1 MLQPSKC
8 WDYRCVAPGSH
19 FAGFLNWESHHI
31 LESKCSSNDTTWLRT
46 TAGWSAHSHSPSQS
60 LLGLV
65 PAAHMLISTWWLSCR
80 TLFLSTS
87 SHVTARPFLRTFY
100 TELKRF
106 YFCCCC
112 SVSLRVDQVTLF
124 VSASEYTDFFPDVNL
139 FINHSALT
147 YPHHQ
152 HVMHKRVLGPVSL
165 PFDIY
170 PKKIIAY

>member
-1 MLQPSKC
+1 MC
-8 WDYRCVAPGSH
+8 GSR
-19 FAGFLNWESHHI
+19 FLLHRLFKLGEP
-31 LESKCSSNDTTWLRT
+31 
-46 TAGWSAHSHSPSQS
+46 SHSRIKMLKQWYHLTQNYCWLICS
-60 LLGLV
+60 LPLSLPV
-65 PAAHMLISTWWLSCR
+65 PAWACPCRTHAHKTWWLSCC

-124 VSASEYTDFFPDVNL
+124 VSASEYADFFPDVNL